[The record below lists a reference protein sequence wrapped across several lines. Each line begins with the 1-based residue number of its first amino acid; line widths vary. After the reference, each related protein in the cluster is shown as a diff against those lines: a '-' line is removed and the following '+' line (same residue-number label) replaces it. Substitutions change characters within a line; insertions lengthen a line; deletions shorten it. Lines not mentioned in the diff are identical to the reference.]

1 MRNVQFWRL
10 RDDDFQTVVSIPKQV
25 VVAKEVPRAQR
36 RSRCAKFG
44 KDRLYR
50 SAKRRAWERLK
61 IDGQAAPS
69 VLLPPFENWITL
81 HSPTPL
87 AVFTGTTCSLKS
99 SSTRPTGLV
108 SCVTGLLRTGRGY
121 LCANGLHAA
130 VVQPL
135 RPYLKKKSPGDY
147 PGQKCITRKGAPA
160 DTAGTEFRK
169 VVWTTDSNCTANNK

>member
-121 LCANGLHAA
+121 LCANGLHPAA
-130 VVQPL
+130 VQPL
-135 RPYLKKKSPGDY
+135 RVLTEEKEPRRLPGAKVHNPKRC
-147 PGQKCITRKGAPA
+147 PG
-160 DTAGTEFRK
+160 
-169 VVWTTDSNCTANNK
+169 